1 LQHQR
6 RELLSGELEEKV
18 RREPLAVAPH
28 LLVEAR
34 RGDAVERGELGIEQ
48 HPMTAQDEDGTGDV
62 FDAGQC

>member
-28 LLVEAR
+28 LLVEAADVDSGF
-34 RGDAVERGELGIEQ
+34 GD
-48 HPMTAQDEDGTGDV
+48 
-62 FDAGQC
+62 